1 MPVTAKIYEGVV
13 GLIIDCALYDRTG
26 TVVDYAGITTCEL
39 RVLRPGE
46 TDEEIWTATVED
58 PNIIRHVVPADAE
71 LTAGKYKI
79 QPYIETTDGFKG
91 LWGTV
96 ELIVTRKWK

>member
-1 MPVTAKIYEGVV
+1 MSVTAKIYEGVI
-13 GLIIDCALYDRTG
+13 GLLIDCVLYDRSG
-26 TVVDYAGITTCEL
+26 TAVDYTGISACEL
-39 RVLRPGE
+39 RVMRPGATE
-46 TDEEIWTATVED
+46 EEIWTATAIT
-58 PNIIRHVVPADAE
+58 PNIVQHEVPADAE

-96 ELIVTRKWK
+96 ELVVTRKWK